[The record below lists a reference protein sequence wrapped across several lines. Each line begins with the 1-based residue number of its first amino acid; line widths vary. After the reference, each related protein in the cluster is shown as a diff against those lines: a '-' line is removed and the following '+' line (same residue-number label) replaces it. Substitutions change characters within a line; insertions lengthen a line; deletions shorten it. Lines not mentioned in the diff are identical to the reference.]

1 MLLSTD
7 VTLAKSQTPV
17 FPDRCVRCGVTR
29 PGDWFVAKTH
39 TVGWWTYL
47 LWTWGPSY
55 SVTVPACPSCRV
67 WIRRQRLLR
76 LIVLVVGGS
85 AAIIVASWLLGWY
98 RGPFRLWLGVGLS
111 LVLMMPYF
119 LWEAFMPRPFDMT
132 ATTKTV
138 DYTFR
143 DEGYADHF
151 RLVNLASE
159 FDDGALDDNERESND
174 AEGEYEDDDD
184 WLDNDDEPEWS

>member
-1 MLLSTD
+1 
-7 VTLAKSQTPV
+7 
-17 FPDRCVRCGVTR
+17 
-29 PGDWFVAKTH
+29 
-39 TVGWWTYL
+39 
-47 LWTWGPSY
+47 
-55 SVTVPACPSCRV
+55 
-67 WIRRQRLLR
+67 
-76 LIVLVVGGS
+76 
-85 AAIIVASWLLGWY
+85 
-98 RGPFRLWLGVGLS
+98 
-111 LVLMMPYF
+111 MMPYF